1 MIPYERQ
8 EKILEALAQDELLK
22 IEQLQSILPTVSIS
36 TLRRDLKELE
46 KSGRVELLAG
56 GAVKICS
63 TASEMQLRLLCIPK
77 RKKRSLL
84 WLLSWFT
91 MVM

>member
-1 MIPYERQ
+1 LLIPREKVWYNLKKSEVDQLMEVAMIPYERQ

-63 TASEMQLRLLCIPK
+63 TAS
-77 RKKRSLL
+77 
-84 WLLSWFT
+84 
-91 MVM
+91 

>member
-1 MIPYERQ
+1 MEVAMIPYERQ

-46 KSGRVELLAG
+46 KSGRIVGWWRSEDLFNGFRNAD
-56 GAVKICS
+56 CS
-63 TASEMQLRLLCIPK
+63 
-77 RKKRSLL
+77 
-84 WLLSWFT
+84 
-91 MVM
+91 